1 VEPASPRPIVAIVE
15 NDQMA
20 ADALL
25 YLMRDWGYQ
34 PIVGRSAS
42 QVAKALGA
50 RIESVRAIVVDYQ
63 LDDGFTGI
71 RAASALVAAIG
82 RPVPTIVTTGYPL
95 IAEKEEAFPVL
106 WKPFDPWLL
115 QNWLDTHVNCKPNPA
130 ASNPIGSVP

>member
-1 VEPASPRPIVAIVE
+1 MEPASPPPIVAIVE
-15 NDQMA
+15 NDQLA

-42 QVAKALGA
+42 EVAKALGA
-50 RIESVRAIVVDYQ
+50 RIQSVRAIVVDYQ

-71 RAASALVAAIG
+71 RAASALFAAIG
-82 RPVPTIVTTGYPL
+82 HPVPAIVTTGYPL
-95 IAEKEEAFPVL
+95 IAEKEGAFPVL

-115 QNWLDTHVNCKPNPA
+115 QNWLDTHVDSQA
-130 ASNPIGSVP
+130 